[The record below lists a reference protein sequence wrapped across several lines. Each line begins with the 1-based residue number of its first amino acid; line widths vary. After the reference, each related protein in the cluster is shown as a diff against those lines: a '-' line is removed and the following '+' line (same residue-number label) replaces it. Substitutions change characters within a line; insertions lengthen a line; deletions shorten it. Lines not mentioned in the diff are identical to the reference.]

1 MHVDVIY
8 LMGIIISL
16 YSEVLVTTALNIS
29 LIIVSIALIASIML
43 QSKGIGLG
51 GLTGGDS
58 GGVYTQRRGIDKV
71 LFYVTIALSVIFILL
86 ALVGVIVK

>member
-1 MHVDVIY
+1 M
-8 LMGIIISL
+8 
-16 YSEVLVTTALNIS
+16 TTALNIS